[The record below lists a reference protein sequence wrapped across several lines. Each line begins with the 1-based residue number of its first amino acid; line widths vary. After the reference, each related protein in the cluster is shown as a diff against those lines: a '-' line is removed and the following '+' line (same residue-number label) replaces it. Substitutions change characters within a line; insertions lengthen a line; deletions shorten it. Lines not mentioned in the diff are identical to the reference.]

1 MRIFWIILRQEFTL
15 AGKNLGKVL
24 QNFLFF
30 FISLSIFFLISQNN
44 ISQGNSSESLINA
57 TLFCLIFSLI
67 FSNSDFLHEDVKDGT
82 LDQIIISQPN
92 LEVYIFA
99 KMLGNWLIF
108 SFPILLS
115 LPLVSV
121 MIGLNQNVAQDFTI
135 LTILASLTI
144 NFICAFCGSLGVAQN
159 KSPMIAILAMPLVIP
174 ILLIACGNFSGGESS
189 AEIFS
194 SSLKILSGIC
204 IFVGSICVLATAKIM
219 KIISE

>member
-1 MRIFWIILRQEFTL
+1 MQIFWIILRQEFTL

-30 FISLSIFFLISQNN
+30 FISLSVFFLISQNN

-67 FSNSDFLHEDVKDGT
+67 FSNSDFLHEDV
-82 LDQIIISQPN
+82 IISQPN

-99 KMLGNWLIF
+99 RMLGNWLIF

-121 MIGLNQNVAQDFTI
+121 IIGLNQNVAQDFTI